1 MKPAQVYSAENG
13 TEELGPWMPFE
24 LRVHTLQ
31 RHVTFTL
38 SKLGDSTNRD
48 DARQARD

>member
-1 MKPAQVYSAENG
+1 MKPALVYSAESG
-13 TEELGPWMPFE
+13 TEELGPWIPFE
-24 LRVHTLQ
+24 LRVRTLQ

-48 DARQARD
+48 DARHAGD